1 MYASRPHHKDKGK
14 RQTNVPRFQS
24 NRLVMGSRL
33 VLLLSVLLLQKHPG
47 PRTVTEPFLNQK
59 LQWHWQITNW
69 FYNKESYTKLYSVQL
84 PIVYNQLK
92 LKLQSLLIT
101 VTWCIAMEC
110 WYTAVYGIRY
120 IWYRPHFQIQIR
132 CCWVNDSR
140 TQGSRLSID
149 GQSDSQTNT
158 LLSRHSLQN
167 RRCEMCP
174 SQGSSPTHLASCVG
188 MLAARSHD
196 KLCTMLLHKS
206 WLLLSNSRP
215 THTHMACDGL
225 IRSDDQW
232 HCKYQS
238 SVTSVIS
245 NLI

>member
-1 MYASRPHHKDKGK
+1 MSNFRLYTISWSWSYSHYSLQLHGASPWNAGIR
-14 RQTNVPRFQS
+14 R
-24 NRLVMGSRL
+24 
-33 VLLLSVLLLQKHPG
+33 
-47 PRTVTEPFLNQK
+47 
-59 LQWHWQITNW
+59 
-69 FYNKESYTKLYSVQL
+69 YT
-84 PIVYNQLK
+84 
-92 LKLQSLLIT
+92 
-101 VTWCIAMEC
+101 
-110 WYTAVYGIRY
+110 VYGIRY